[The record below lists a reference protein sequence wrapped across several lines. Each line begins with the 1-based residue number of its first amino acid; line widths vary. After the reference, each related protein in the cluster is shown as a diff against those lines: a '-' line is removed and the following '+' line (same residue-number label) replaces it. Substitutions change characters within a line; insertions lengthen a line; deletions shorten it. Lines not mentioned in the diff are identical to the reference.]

1 MKNIWKIGFAA
12 CLLAAAVACEDA
24 EYDAIDNMVYI
35 SEAAPN
41 NAANQQV
48 GSLTVKG
55 DTETSFTVRMAKA
68 LSTDVKAKITIDPS
82 ILAAYNEKNGANYE
96 VLPSEYVE
104 YEKEVIIP
112 AGNVAAAPTKV
123 TVRSFDTP
131 NGETYA
137 IPFRV
142 TSAEGARLAEVT
154 SCWMLLLDKPLVQP
168 VPVFNSTHVP
178 HSDYENNPWGIT
190 TSDWTIETL
199 LNMSA
204 FPINNQAIFNFQ
216 NSSPSGAQIEIY
228 IRFGDAGKD
237 YNMLQIKHNGSQVD
251 SKYRFSPNTWYHI
264 AYVSSGGTVTLYV
277 NGEPDV
283 TVSAAPA
290 IVINGIQLASSG
302 STYFRANA
310 KYAQVR
316 LWSKGLTQAQLQAN
330 MHKAVAPTL
339 EGLEAYWRMDEGQG
353 AIFNDATGKGRSLTC
368 NGSYVPT
375 WEPEFDFST
384 L

>member
-12 CLLAAAVACEDA
+12 CFLAAAAACEDA
-24 EYDAIDNMVYI
+24 EYDVIDNMVYI

-48 GSLTVKG
+48 GTLTVKG
-55 DTETSFTVRMAKA
+55 DTETSFTVRMARA
-68 LSTDVKAKITIDPS
+68 VSTDVKATVVIDPS
-82 ILAAYNEKNGANYE
+82 IVEAYNEQNGSNYL
-96 VLPSEYVE
+96 VLPSEYISFDE
-104 YEKEVIIP
+104 EVVIP
-112 AGNVAAAPTKV
+112 AGSIAAAPTKV
-123 TVRSFDTP
+123 TVKSFDTP
-131 NGETYA
+131 NGEAYA

-142 TSAEGARLAEVT
+142 TSAEGAPLAAVT
-154 SCWMLLLDKPLVQP
+154 SRWMLLLDKPLIQP
-168 VPVFNSTHVP
+168 VPVFNYRHVP
-178 HSDYENNPWGIT
+178 HSDVENNPWNLT

-199 LNMSA
+199 LNMDS
-204 FPINNQAIFNFQ
+204 FSINNQAIFNF
-216 NSSPSGAQIEIY
+216 NATSEIY

-251 SKYRFSPNTWYHI
+251 SKYRFSANTWYHI
-264 AYVSSGGTVTLYV
+264 AFVSAGGTVTLYV

-283 TVSAAPA
+283 TVNAAPT
-290 IVINGIQLASSG
+290 ITINGIQLASAG
-302 STYFRANA
+302 PTYFRANA

-330 MHKAVAPTL
+330 MHKAVAPSL
-339 EGLEAYWRMDEGQG
+339 EGLEAYWKMDEGEG
-353 AIFNDATGKGRSLTC
+353 ATFADATGKGRTLTC
-368 NGSYVPT
+368 NDDTVPT

>member
-12 CLLAAAVACEDA
+12 CFLAAAAACEDA
-24 EYDAIDNMVYI
+24 EYDVIDNMVYI

-48 GSLTVKG
+48 GTLTVKG
-55 DTETSFTVRMAKA
+55 DTETSFTVRMARA
-68 LSTDVKAKITIDPS
+68 VATDVKATVAIDPS
-82 ILAAYNEKNGANYE
+82 ILDAYNEQNGSNYL
-96 VLPSEYVE
+96 VLPSEYISF
-104 YEKEVIIP
+104 EKEAVIP
-112 AGNVAAAPTKV
+112 AGNIAAVPTKV
-123 TVRSFDTP
+123 MVKSFETP
-131 NGETYA
+131 NGEAYA

-142 TSAEGARLAEVT
+142 TSAEGAPLAAVT
-154 SCWMLLLDKPLVQP
+154 SRWMLLLDKPLIQP
-168 VPVFNSTHVP
+168 VPVFNYRHVP
-178 HSDYENNPWGIT
+178 HSDVENNPWNVT

-199 LNMSA
+199 LNMDS
-204 FPINNQAIFNFQ
+204 FSINNQAIINFIAT
-216 NSSPSGAQIEIY
+216 SEIY

-251 SKYRFSPNTWYHI
+251 SKYRFNPNTWYHI
-264 AYVSSGGTVTLYV
+264 AFVSAGGTVTLYV

-283 TVSAAPA
+283 TVNAAPT
-290 IVINGIQLASSG
+290 ITINGIQLASAG
-302 STYFRANA
+302 PQYFRANA

-330 MHKAVAPTL
+330 MHKAVAPSL
-339 EGLEAYWRMDEGQG
+339 EGLEGYWKMDEGEG
-353 AIFNDATGKGRSLTC
+353 STFADATGKGRTLTC
-368 NGSYVPT
+368 EEGTIPT

>member
-41 NAANQQV
+41 NAANQQN

-55 DTETSFTVRMAKA
+55 DTETSFTVRMAKPSA
-68 LSTDVKAKITIDPS
+68 IDVKAKVVIDPS
-82 ILAAYNEKNGANYE
+82 IVAAYNEKNGANYE
-96 VLPSEYVE
+96 VLPSEYIDFD
-104 YEKEVIIP
+104 KEVLIP
-112 AGNVAAAPTKV
+112 AGSVTAAPTKV
-123 TVRSFDTP
+123 TVRSFETP
-131 NGETYA
+131 NGEAYA

-154 SCWMLLLDKPLVQP
+154 SCWLLLLDKPLIQP
-168 VPVFNSTHVP
+168 VPVFNRNNVP
-178 HSDYENNPWGIT
+178 RSDAENPWNIS

-199 LNMSA
+199 LNMSV
-204 FPINNQAIFNFQ
+204 FSINNQAIFDF
-216 NSSPSGAQIEIY
+216 SAVRPSGDRVEIY

-237 YNMLQIKHNGSQVD
+237 FDMLQVKHNGSQVD
-251 SKYRFSPNTWYHI
+251 SKYRFTPNTWYHI
-264 AYVSSGGTVTLYV
+264 AYVSSGGTLTLYV

-283 TVSAAPA
+283 TLNAAPA
-290 IVINGIQLASSG
+290 LTINGFSIASSG
-302 STYFRANA
+302 SYFNANA
-310 KYAQVR
+310 KYAQIR

-339 EGLEAYWRMDEGQG
+339 EGLEGYWKMDEGQG
-353 AIFNDATGKGRSLTC
+353 GVFNDATGKGRTLTC
-368 NGSYVPT
+368 TGSSLVPT
-375 WEPEFDFST
+375 WEPEFDFSS